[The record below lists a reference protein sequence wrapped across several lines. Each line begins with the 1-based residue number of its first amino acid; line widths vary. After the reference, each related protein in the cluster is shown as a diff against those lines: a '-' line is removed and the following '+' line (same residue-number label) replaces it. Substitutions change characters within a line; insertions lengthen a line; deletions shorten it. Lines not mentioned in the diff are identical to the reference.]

1 MDNEAAQVSG
11 SGDEAQPRKD
21 EPQSEQEQ
29 PGESSADA
37 NYGWAEGGEEVNG
50 DGGSV
55 TANIGVTAYLLG
67 DRQPARELGA
77 VNPGYFDAGEGADF
91 IGFLHTEAAT
101 LGLYIENEQ
110 RVVGMW
116 QGELEPAMSVDV
128 AGAAVQ
134 VESLAKS
141 LGRRYNQESVMLFR
155 PDPHGRGNLYI
166 LNDVRPEEADL
177 VFDEMLRQGLSGGRY
192 VNERI
197 EVVDKAGELR
207 DNVEAL
213 GVLLGKQV
221 DRISGHTRF
230 LSQEEG
236 DY

>member
-1 MDNEAAQVSG
+1 
-11 SGDEAQPRKD
+11 
-21 EPQSEQEQ
+21 
-29 PGESSADA
+29 
-37 NYGWAEGGEEVNG
+37 
-50 DGGSV
+50 
-55 TANIGVTAYLLG
+55 
-67 DRQPARELGA
+67 
-77 VNPGYFDAGEGADF
+77 
-91 IGFLHTEAAT
+91 
-101 LGLYIENEQ
+101 
-110 RVVGMW
+110 
-116 QGELEPAMSVDV
+116 
-128 AGAAVQ
+128 
-134 VESLAKS
+134 
-141 LGRRYNQESVMLFR
+141 MLFR

-166 LNDVRPEEADL
+166 LNDARPEEADL